1 MLEGLL
7 EQRPW
12 LEERLGAP
20 FDEDLRTHDEGDCFR
35 EEEDLYRFRE
45 ESLRWLVEQ
54 TGASQPLVGQG
65 EALAR
70 QVGALIHRLRHQ
82 VPSRSIL
89 AASAASRFRMLW
101 TRYTRGR

>member
-1 MLEGLL
+1 MTRGT
-7 EQRPW
+7 
-12 LEERLGAP
+12 A
-20 FDEDLRTHDEGDCFR
+20 FAKKRTCIAFG
-35 EEEDLYRFRE
+35 E